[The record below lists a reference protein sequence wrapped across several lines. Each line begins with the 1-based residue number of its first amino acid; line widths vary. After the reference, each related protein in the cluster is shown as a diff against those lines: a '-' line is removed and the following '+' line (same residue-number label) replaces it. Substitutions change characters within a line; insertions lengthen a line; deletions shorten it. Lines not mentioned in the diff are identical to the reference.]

1 MRRPMRYTRP
11 DMPNLFARAEAAIV
25 KPFGRPA
32 PSGVAEH
39 GAFWTSLLLVL
50 LVGLRFLPGPSGA
63 LNSLL
68 LLVVV
73 PLWVVFSLILFY
85 RWMVRSVLWKVR
97 NRLVVT
103 YLLMGLAPVVL
114 FVTLAVIA
122 AYVFAGQFATFA
134 ATSELDAVLGRLSAK
149 NQAFTIHVAH
159 AIDHAPQQTSVD
171 LPDYDTAN
179 RNIPGSL
186 IVDAWSGG
194 RHLLLTGEG
203 RELPQH
209 NTKDAMSLPGWARDG
224 FRGVVIDN
232 GRLFLRSVN
241 MRAIGPHQVTFISS
255 MPLNAA
261 TVEQLAQGLGTIYV
275 IPDVGKVLKEVD
287 AQDKSIGPH
296 VTTGRELAER
306 TEESVGGGSLAPPAF
321 LLDRKITFSAPLVTT
336 EWREGK
342 QLTSLLNV
350 TSRPALLYAHLFGTA
365 VVVGTVIRYGLITLT
380 AIFALIE
387 LIAFVMAVRLN
398 RTITRAVGDLYRA
411 TVAIDHGQFG
421 HRIQVQRRDQLG
433 ALSISFNRMSESL
446 ERLMEQQRE
455 KERMQSELAI
465 AQEVQNNLFP
475 HGQLELPGLELHG
488 VCKPARSVSGDYYDF
503 LLMGKSELC
512 LAMGD
517 ISGKG
522 ISAALLMASL
532 HSAVRAYAFA
542 DEDCEEGEDGHRLPS
557 NPVTF
562 SSPGKMLSLLNRHL
576 YRSTQ
581 PEKYATLFLAHYNN
595 RTRRLVYSNGGQLP
609 PFVLCAN
616 GSIRRLDHGGSVVGL
631 LDGMVYEEGVVTL
644 DPGDILIAYSDGV
657 TEPENDFGE
666 FGEARLIEAVQR
678 HRHLPL
684 AAISQQVLQ
693 GLRAW
698 IGEQEQPDDITLV
711 LARQAAVNSDAEIST
726 LHY

>member
-1 MRRPMRYTRP
+1 
-11 DMPNLFARAEAAIV
+11 MPNLFVRAEETIL
-25 KPFGRPA
+25 KPLGRPA
-32 PSGVAEH
+32 LSGVAEH

-50 LVGLRFLPGPSGA
+50 LVALRFLPGPSGA
-63 LNSLL
+63 LNFLL

-73 PLWVVFSLILFY
+73 PLWVVFCLILFY

-149 NQAFTIHVAH
+149 NQALTIHVAH
-159 AIDHAPQQTSVD
+159 TLGFEPQRSSID
-171 LPDYDTAN
+171 LPDYDIAN
-179 RNIPGSL
+179 RDIPGTL
-186 IVDAWSGG
+186 IVDAWADD
-194 RHLLLTGEG
+194 RHLLLTADG
-203 RELPQH
+203 RALPQH
-209 NTKDAMSLPGWARDG
+209 TAKDPMSLPSWAHDG
-224 FRGVVIDN
+224 FRGVIIDN
-232 GRLFLRSVN
+232 GRLFLRSIN
-241 MRAIGPHQVTFISS
+241 QRTAGPHRVTFVSS
-255 MPLNAA
+255 MALNAA
-261 TVEQLAQGLGTIYV
+261 TVEQLAQGLGTIYL

-306 TEESVGGGSLAPPAF
+306 TEQSVGGGMLAPPAF
-321 LLDRKITFSAPLVTT
+321 LLDRKITFSAPLATT
-336 EWREGK
+336 DWREGK

-350 TSRPALLYAHLFGTA
+350 SSRPALLYAHLFGTA
-365 VVVGTVIRYGLITLT
+365 VVVGTVIRYGLITL
-380 AIFALIE
+380 AVVFALLE
-387 LIAFVMAVRLN
+387 LVAFVMAVRLN

-411 TVAIDHGQFG
+411 TVAIDHGQFA

-433 ALSISFNRMSESL
+433 ALSTSFNRMSESL

-475 HGQLELPGLELHG
+475 HGHLELPGLELHG

-542 DEDCEEGEDGHRLPS
+542 DEDNEHGENGHHPLTTS
-557 NPVTF
+557 PVTF
-562 SSPGKMLSLLNRHL
+562 S
-576 YRSTQ
+576 
-581 PEKYATLFLAHYNN
+581 
-595 RTRRLVYSNGGQLP
+595 
-609 PFVLCAN
+609 
-616 GSIRRLDHGGSVVGL
+616 
-631 LDGMVYEEGVVTL
+631 
-644 DPGDILIAYSDGV
+644 
-657 TEPENDFGE
+657 
-666 FGEARLIEAVQR
+666 
-678 HRHLPL
+678 
-684 AAISQQVLQ
+684 
-693 GLRAW
+693 
-698 IGEQEQPDDITLV
+698 
-711 LARQAAVNSDAEIST
+711 
-726 LHY
+726 